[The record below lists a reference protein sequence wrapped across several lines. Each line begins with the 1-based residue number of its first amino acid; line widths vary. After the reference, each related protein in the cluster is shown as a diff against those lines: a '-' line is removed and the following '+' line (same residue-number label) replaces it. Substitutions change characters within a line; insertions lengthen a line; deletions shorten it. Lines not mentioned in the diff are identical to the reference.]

1 MNNSGKGFLNLF
13 LKEKMKKYLSKKTLN
28 VILHLLLWG
37 FLFTIPK
44 LSILHPI
51 QPISSVK
58 EIFLW
63 ILAIVVFYINY
74 HVLIPRLLT
83 KRKFFLFALVIFT
96 ILNFTFITSVFIEIK
111 YVTPGV
117 GHQMTEVQDQIL
129 PKQDDELIKGQ
140 FPAPPPFEPNK
151 EMMQSMQFFQG
162 FNSVIF
168 IFLILAISTSIKIT
182 LQWYSDEK
190 IRKDAENQKL
200 NAELSFLKSQIN
212 PHFFFNTLNSIY
224 SLATKKSDK
233 TPEAIIKLSQL
244 MRYIIYDSEKE
255 MVPFNNE
262 IDYIK
267 NFVELQKL
275 RLRENVFIDLKIYGN
290 TNDKWI
296 EPLLLLPFI
305 ENAFKHG
312 IDYTKD
318 CTIKILISIH
328 EDCLLFETENQ
339 IVKLLNQTWN
349 NKNSGIGLPNSEKR
363 ISLLYPGNHTLNIS
377 NENGKF
383 KTILKLT
390 FKNPAPVKQVS

>member
-1 MNNSGKGFLNLF
+1 
-13 LKEKMKKYLSKKTLN
+13 MKKFLSKKTLN

-37 FLFTIPK
+37 FLFSIPR
-44 LSILHPI
+44 LSILHPL
-51 QPISSVK
+51 QQISTVK

-63 ILAIVVFYINY
+63 ILAIVVFYLNY

-96 ILNFTFITSVFIEIK
+96 ILNFTFISSVFIETK
-111 YVTPGV
+111 YVTPGI
-117 GHQMTEVQDQIL
+117 GHQMPEF
-129 PKQDDELIKGQ
+129 DELTKGQ
-140 FPAPPPFEPNK
+140 FSIPPLFEPNK
-151 EMMQSMQFFQG
+151 EMIQSMQFFQG

-168 IFLILAISTSIKIT
+168 IFVILAISTSIKIT

-244 MRYIIYDSEKE
+244 MRYIIYDSEKD

-262 IDYIK
+262 IEYIK

-312 IDYTKD
+312 IDYTED
-318 CTIKILISIH
+318 CTIKILISIN

-363 ISLLYPGNHTLNIS
+363 LSLLYPGNHSLNIS
-377 NENGKF
+377 NENGLF